1 VLQSISKM
9 KILHTSDWHLGKRL
23 EGFSRLNEQ
32 SAVLQEICDIADR
45 EKVEAV
51 IIAGDL
57 FDTFNPSTEAVELF
71 YHFTKKLTNNGTR
84 PVIAIAGNHDSPERI
99 EAPDPLAREC
109 GILFSGFPHTVIPS
123 FELPSGLKI
132 LKSLPGFIELQLP
145 QSQYTLRLILTPYAN
160 EIRLKSYLGDIDAEA
175 ELRAVLKDHWAALA
189 TDHCDTK
196 GVNIMIT
203 HLLFMKEGGEQPEEP
218 EEERSILHIG
228 GAQAIF
234 TESIPAQVQYIA
246 LGHLHRKQII
256 TTTPASVIYSGSPLA
271 YSFGEADQDKY
282 VMLIDVEPGQAAQTT
297 PILLH
302 AGKRLIRKRFE
313 SIDLAVEWLTEN
325 QDVFVELTIVS
336 DTYLPVTDRKRLLD
350 IHEGIV
356 TIIPEMR
363 NLAGVTGKADKSID
377 LTKNIEALFIDFYQS
392 KKGGQA
398 PNERILQVFRETLS
412 EEGEA

>member
-1 VLQSISKM
+1 M

-23 EGFSRLNEQ
+23 EGFSRLTEQ
-32 SAVLQEICDIADR
+32 ATVLQEICDIADR
-45 EKVEAV
+45 EKAEAV
-51 IIAGDL
+51 IVAGDL

-84 PVIAIAGNHDSPERI
+84 PVIAVAGNHDSPERI

-109 GILFSGFPHTVIPS
+109 GILFSGFPHTAIPS

-132 LKSLPGFIELQLP
+132 LKSFPGFVELQLP
-145 QSQYTLRLILTPYAN
+145 QSQYPLRLILTPYAN
-160 EIRLKSYLGDIDAEA
+160 EIRLRSYLGNVDAEA
-175 ELRAVLKDHWAALA
+175 ELRAILKDHWAALA
-189 TDHCDTK
+189 NKYCDTQ
-196 GVNIMIT
+196 GVNMMIT
-203 HLLFMKEGGEQPEEP
+203 HLLFMNVGGEQPEEP

-228 GAQAIF
+228 GAQTIF
-234 TESIPAQVQYIA
+234 TESIPEQIQYVA
-246 LGHLHRKQII
+246 LGHLHRKQTI
-256 TTTPASVIYSGSPLA
+256 TTTPAPVIYSGSPLA

-282 VMLIDVEPGQAAQTT
+282 VILIDVEPGEAAHVT

-313 SIDLAVEWLTEN
+313 SIELAVEWLTEN
-325 QDVFVELTIVS
+325 QEVFVELTIVS

-350 IHEGIV
+350 AHDGIV

-363 NLAGVTGKADKSID
+363 NLEGITGKAGKSID
-377 LTKNIEALFIDFYQS
+377 LTKNIEGLFIDFYQS

-398 PNERILQVFRETLS
+398 PNERILQVFKEILS

>member
-1 VLQSISKM
+1 M

-23 EGFSRLNEQ
+23 EGFSRLTEQ
-32 SAVLQEICDIADR
+32 EAVLQEICDIADR
-45 EKVEAV
+45 EKAEVV

-71 YHFTKKLTNNGTR
+71 YHFTKKLTNNGAR

-99 EAPDPLAREC
+99 EAPHPLAREC

-123 FELPSGLKI
+123 FELSSGLKV
-132 LKSLPGFIELQLP
+132 LKSLPGFVELQLP
-145 QSQYTLRLILTPYAN
+145 QSQYPLRLILTPYAN
-160 EIRLKSYLGDIDAEA
+160 EIRLKSYLGDFDAET
-175 ELRAVLKDHWAALA
+175 ELRSVLKDHWTELA
-189 TDHCDTK
+189 TNHCDAQ
-196 GVNIMIT
+196 GVNMMIT
-203 HLLFMKEGGEQPEEP
+203 HLLFMNVDGEQPEEP

-234 TESIPAQVQYIA
+234 TESIPKQVQYVA
-246 LGHLHRKQII
+246 LGHLHRKQAI
-256 TTTPASVIYSGSPLA
+256 TTAPTPVIYSGSPIA

-282 VMLIDVEPGQAAQTT
+282 VMMIDVEPGQAALTT

-302 AGKRLIRKRFE
+302 AGKRLIRKRFDAT
-313 SIDLAVEWLTEN
+313 DLAVEWLTEN
-325 QDVFVELTIVS
+325 QNVFVELTIVS
-336 DTYLPVTDRKRLLD
+336 DTYLSVTERKQLLD

-363 NLAGVTGKADKSID
+363 NLKGVAGKAGKSID
-377 LTKNIEALFIDFYQS
+377 LTKNIEELFIDFYQS

-398 PNERILQVFRETLS
+398 PNERILQVFKETLS